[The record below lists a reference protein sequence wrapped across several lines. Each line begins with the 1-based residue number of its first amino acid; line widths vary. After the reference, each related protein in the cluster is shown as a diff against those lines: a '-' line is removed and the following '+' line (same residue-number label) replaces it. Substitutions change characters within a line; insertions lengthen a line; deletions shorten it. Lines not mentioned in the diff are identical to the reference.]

1 MKVKIKFSNVK
12 SSSDTLKL
20 KAYGDS
26 DEYAF
31 KILNKADYE
40 NGWDGLSNKTVEISP
55 YVVGDLSKF
64 YIEGLE
70 KHIFNVSEEKLNQ
83 WKEYC
88 SDKADISTFFYR
100 YKELNPEKIIKISN
114 INNINDS
121 RTLKRLVE

>member
-55 YVVGDLSKF
+55 YVVGNLSKF

-100 YKELNPEKIIKISN
+100 YIEENLDFGFE
-114 INNINDS
+114 
-121 RTLKRLVE
+121 LVENSSDDTTE